1 MFYAALAEVVYIAKL
16 TNKYILLKYNCTAK
30 FLVAVV
36 VYIIKQL
43 FYSRSSYMRDSRPGA
58 TIDNLR
64 NGLETQA
71 KVYATSVIRFT
82 LEPCKFTLNTFQDS
96 VFTYF
101 KQEQKCEWNY
111 RLLKLLRGINKAK
124 NHHLMFP

>member
-1 MFYAALAEVVYIAKL
+1 MNKESAQLAKKAAEEVEQSSGSV
-16 TNKYILLKYNCTAK
+16 NFC
-30 FLVAVV
+30 VV
-36 VYIIKQL
+36 H
-43 FYSRSSYMRDSRPGA
+43 A
-58 TIDNLR
+58 NIDNLR

-82 LEPCKFTLNTFQDS
+82 LEPCKFTLNTFQDF

-111 RLLKLLRGINKAK
+111 RLLKLLRGINKAE